1 MPSSAAATR
10 IERLRRPGCPTLELI
25 HAEPS
30 GPPSG
35 PPLLLIHGAFAG
47 GWCWEERFLGLL
59 SEAGRHTAAV
69 SLRGHG
75 GSEGRR
81 NLRLT
86 TIEEF
91 LTDVHAAIG
100 AMPTPPILV
109 GHSLGGYLAQLVLGI
124 VPIKALVLMG
134 SLPPDGLTLVGPRIA
149 FTDPMFWAEGVL
161 GSAGRSKSVVEL
173 AALDMLFGDGFAPAD
188 RLRLARQMVP
198 ESPVALAQTHIPRWV
213 LPAPA
218 AGIPA
223 LVMQGDLDRMI
234 WKSTAV
240 RTALYHGA
248 ELEQIP
254 GGSHLLMLDQA
265 AGACARRLLD
275 WLARREL

>member
-1 MPSSAAATR
+1 MAGSEIR
-10 IERLRRPGCPTLELI
+10 VVRLRRPGCPTLELI
-25 HAEPS
+25 QAQPS
-30 GPPSG
+30 GSKAG
-35 PPLLLIHGAFAG
+35 APLLFVHGAFTGA
-47 GWCWEERFLGLL
+47 WCWQERFLALVTG
-59 SEAGRHTAAV
+59 AGRDAAAL

-91 LTDVHAAIG
+91 LIDVHSAIQ
-100 AMPTPPILV
+100 ALSEPPILV

-124 VPIKALVLMG
+124 VPIKALVLMS
-134 SLPPDGLTLVGPRIA
+134 SLPPDGLTLVGPRLA
-149 FTDPMFWAEGVL
+149 FTDPVFWAEGVL
-161 GSAGRSKSVVEL
+161 GSAGRSKSAAEL

-198 ESPVALAQTHIPRWV
+198 ESPVALAQAHIPRWI
-213 LPAPA
+213 LPASA

-223 LVMQGDLDRMI
+223 LVIQGERDRMI
-234 WKSTAV
+234 WEGTAL

-248 ELEQIP
+248 ELERVP
-254 GGSHLLMLDQA
+254 GGSHLLMLGQS
-265 AGACARRLLD
+265 AGAASRRLLD
-275 WLARREL
+275 WLSHHGL